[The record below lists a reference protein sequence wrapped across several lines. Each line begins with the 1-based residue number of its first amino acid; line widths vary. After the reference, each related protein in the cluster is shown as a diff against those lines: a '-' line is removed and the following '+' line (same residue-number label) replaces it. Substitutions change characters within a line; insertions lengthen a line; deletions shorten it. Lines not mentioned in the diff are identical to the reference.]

1 MTSIQRKQFPEFR
14 FLYFQNLYRK
24 TAFFFS
30 SVIYFN
36 SASFIKLCNS
46 YGAKFQLYVATKK
59 RAKAVK
65 ILLPMLRSLTKKW
78 DINSSPL
85 YRHIQTKE
93 VDKSFGSQLQ
103 KFHLF
108 ICFDR
113 LNERFL

>member
-1 MTSIQRKQFPEFR
+1 MGTTDDVNEIALKEKRMEDAEYIADIDKQAAQVFDLWE
-14 FLYFQNLYRK
+14 Y
-24 TAFFFS
+24 
-30 SVIYFN
+30 
-36 SASFIKLCNS
+36 NS
-46 YGAKFQLYVATKK
+46 YGAQFQLYVATKK

-103 KFHLF
+103 KALVQS
-108 ICFDR
+108 I
-113 LNERFL
+113 ETE